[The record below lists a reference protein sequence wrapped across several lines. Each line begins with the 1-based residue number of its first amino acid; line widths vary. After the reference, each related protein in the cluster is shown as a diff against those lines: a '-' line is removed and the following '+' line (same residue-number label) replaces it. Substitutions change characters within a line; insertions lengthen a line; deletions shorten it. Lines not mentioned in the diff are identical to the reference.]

1 MLWSLLFITLIG
13 RSTQQDPGCSP
24 GWETIKLDDKVAF
37 QSSFYTANGV
47 NYTADRALDGNI
59 TRCSHT
65 LPTEPNT
72 EPISWWT
79 VDLLGLYEISCI
91 SIYNNYQSNIDLSG
105 ARILIGNSSERNA
118 ADTTECATINT
129 TTSGENKTFNC
140 KNGPKWGRYV
150 TVYKNASGFVILC
163 EVMMKGRNKEPFK
176 LIKENK
182 TWADALYH
190 CREEHMDLVSILDKE
205 TQGWVGLEAQKAD
218 TPFVW
223 LGLHYSCTL
232 DLWFWADDHCVDFD
246 QWAPDKTRTA
256 DCSMSAAMNTSG
268 NHLWYKKS
276 VYDKYNFICAV

>member
-13 RSTQQDPGCSP
+13 RSTHQDRGCSP

-37 QSSFYTANGV
+37 QSSVYTASGV
-47 NYTADRALDGNI
+47 KYTADRALDGDN
-59 TRCSHT
+59 TTCSDT
-65 LPTEPNT
+65 LND
-72 EPISWWT
+72 PISWWT

-91 SIYNNYQSNIDLSG
+91 TIYNINQFNIDLRG
-105 ARILIGNSSERNA
+105 ARILIGNSSQRNA
-118 ADTTECATINT
+118 ADTTECTRIST
-129 TTSGENKTFNC
+129 TTSGENKPFNC

-150 TVYKNASGFVILC
+150 TVYKNTSGLVILC
-163 EVMMKGRNKEPFK
+163 EVTMKGRNKEPFK

-182 TWADALYH
+182 TWEDALYH

-205 TQGWVGLEAQKAD
+205 TQGWVELEAQKAD

-223 LGLHYSCTL
+223 LGLLYSCTL
-232 DLWFWADDHCVDFD
+232 DLWFWVDDHCVGFD
-246 QWAPDKTRTA
+246 QWAPDETRTA

>member
-13 RSTQQDPGCSP
+13 RSTQQDPVTSSGCSP

-37 QSSFYTANGV
+37 QSSVYTDYYGV
-47 NYTADRALDGNI
+47 NYSADRALDGNYSA
-59 TRCSHT
+59 CS
-65 LPTEPNT
+65 NT
-72 EPISWWT
+72 VEQPISWWT

-91 SIYNNYQSNIDLSG
+91 TIYNRIQDNVDLKD

-129 TTSGENKTFNC
+129 TTNGENKTFNC
-140 KNGPKWGRYV
+140 ENGPKWGRYV
-150 TVYKNASGFVILC
+150 TVYKNTSGLVILC
-163 EVMMKGRNKEPFK
+163 EVTMKGTKKEPFK
-176 LIKENK
+176 LIKEKK

-190 CREEHMDLVSILDKE
+190 CREEHMDLVSILDNK
-205 TQGWVGLEAQKAD
+205 TQVWVELEAQKAD

-232 DLWFWADDHCVDFD
+232 DLWFWADDHCVGFD
-246 QWAPDKTRTA
+246 QWADKTRTA
-256 DCSMSAAMNTSG
+256 DCSISGAMSTSG

-276 VYDKYNFICAV
+276 IYDKYNFICAV

>member
-13 RSTQQDPGCSP
+13 RSTQQDPGCSS

-37 QSSFYTANGV
+37 QSSVYTDVNGY
-47 NYTADRALDGNI
+47 NYTADRALDGDN
-59 TRCSHT
+59 TTCSDT
-65 LPTEPNT
+65 LN

-91 SIYNNYQSNIDLSG
+91 TIYNINQSNIDLRG

-129 TTSGENKTFNC
+129 TTSGENNTFNC
-140 KNGPKWGRYV
+140 ENGPKWGRYV
-150 TVYKNASGFVILC
+150 TVYKNTSGLVILC
-163 EVMMKGRNKEPFK
+163 EVTMKAIKKEPFK

-182 TWADALYH
+182 TWEDALYH

-205 TQGWVGLEAQKAD
+205 TQGWVELEAQKAD

-223 LGLHYSCTL
+223 MGLQYICGF
-232 DLWFWADDHCVDFD
+232 DFWIWVNDQCVFFD
-246 QWAPDKTRTA
+246 QWAPDETRTA
-256 DCSMSAAMNTSG
+256 DCSMSGAMNTSG

>member
-37 QSSFYTANGV
+37 QSSVYTDNGV

-65 LPTEPNT
+65 LPTEP
-72 EPISWWT
+72 ISWWT

-91 SIYNNYQSNIDLSG
+91 TIYNINQSNVDLRG

-129 TTSGENKTFNC
+129 TTKGENNTFNC
-140 KNGPKWGRYV
+140 ENGPKWGRYV
-150 TVYKNASGFVILC
+150 TVYKNTPGLVILC
-163 EVMMKGRNKEPFK
+163 EVTMKGRKKEPFK

-182 TWADALYH
+182 TWEDALYH

-232 DLWFWADDHCVDFD
+232 DLWFWADDHCVGFD
-246 QWAPDKTRTA
+246 RWAPDETRTA
-256 DCSMSAAMNTSG
+256 DCSMSGAMNTSG

>member
-13 RSTQQDPGCSP
+13 RSTQQDPVTSSGCSP

-37 QSSFYTANGV
+37 QSSVYTDNGL
-47 NYTADRALDGNI
+47 NYTADRALDGNKE
-59 TRCSHT
+59 TCS
-65 LPTEPNT
+65 NT
-72 EPISWWT
+72 VEKQPINWWT

-91 SIYNNYQSNIDLSG
+91 SIYNINQHNVDLRD

-118 ADTTECATINT
+118 ADTTECATIST
-129 TTSGENKTFNC
+129 TTRGENKTFNC
-140 KNGPKWGRYV
+140 ENGTKWGRYV
-150 TVYKNASGFVILC
+150 TVYKNTSGLVILC
-163 EVMMKGRNKEPFK
+163 EVTMKGIKKEPFK

-190 CREEHMDLVSILDKE
+190 CREEHMDLVSILDNE
-205 TQGWVGLEAQKAD
+205 TQVWVGLEAQKAD

-232 DLWFWADDHCVDFD
+232 DLWFWADDHCVGFD
-246 QWAPDKTRTA
+246 QWPDKTRTA
-256 DCSMSAAMNTSG
+256 DCSISGAMNTSG